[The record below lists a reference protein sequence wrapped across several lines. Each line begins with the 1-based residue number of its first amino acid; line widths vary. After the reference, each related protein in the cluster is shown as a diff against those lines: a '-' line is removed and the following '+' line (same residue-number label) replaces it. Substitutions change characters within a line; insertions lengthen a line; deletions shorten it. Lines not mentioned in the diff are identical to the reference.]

1 MILSVALCCTILLPP
16 QTPPVPQSPPIVQGP
31 TLSAYDVLLA
41 RVRAGERVRVA
52 SGVPAPTGFESV
64 EIPCETGL
72 FECFLEAGKPMMR
85 PIVTTAFVPTTSGI
99 VCRT

>member
-1 MILSVALCCTILLPP
+1 MMLLTLCLCLPP
-16 QTPPVPQSPPIVQGP
+16 QTPPVPQAPPIAQGP

-41 RVRAGERVRVA
+41 RIRSGERVRVA
-52 SGVPAPTGFESV
+52 SGVPTPFGFESI
-64 EIPCETGL
+64 EIPGEIGL

-85 PIVTTAFVPTTSGI
+85 PITTTAFVPTTSGI